1 MPAEPALAPS
11 SCEICCQGVLLVG
24 DAPLGHHELEH
35 LGHVLGEG
43 VLDVVIDV
51 VPAGGLMQGFVPPVS
66 SSSVFQPLAHM
77 ELHQPGNN
85 FSTYTYSRRGMNI
98 GAQGLG
104 IRVEG

>member
-1 MPAEPALAPS
+1 
-11 SCEICCQGVLLVG
+11 
-24 DAPLGHHELEH
+24 
-35 LGHVLGEG
+35 
-43 VLDVVIDV
+43 
-51 VPAGGLMQGFVPPVS
+51 MQGFVPPVS